1 MEQEPKIYKCLD
13 CDGMPLED
21 QWTLEPT
28 LRTYKYQVK
37 IILITG
43 RERYMHT
50 DEPEAIR
57 VYVKGINARIR
68 WIRKI

>member
-1 MEQEPKIYKCLD
+1 MEQEQKIYKLLD
-13 CDGMPLED
+13 VDGMPLED

-28 LRTYKYQVK
+28 LRKYKYQVK

-43 RERYMHT
+43 RERYIHT

-57 VYVKGINARIR
+57 SYVKTINARIR
-68 WIRKI
+68 WVKKL